1 MRSMFDT
8 GKAGNQLVF
17 TEKLYFRVLIP
28 SILLKTE
35 LSLRYNMD
43 SGCVELKFR
52 VEKSNRYGKA
62 FLGRKIMIKLVII
75 LITTLYLR
83 KRLE

>member
-1 MRSMFDT
+1 MKR
-8 GKAGNQLVF
+8 
-17 TEKLYFRVLIP
+17 
-28 SILLKTE
+28 LLTCAF
-35 LSLRYNMD
+35 NMD

-75 LITTLYLR
+75 LITTLYLK